1 MHSSLSCSAL
11 LAFGQ
16 HSAPSVSTSFRRES
30 NQNKRILAFFPL
42 LVFST
47 PSSLTEA
54 SGHPK
59 TLPKSGAACG
69 APRSSGSADRA
80 PPPPSGIQPPPR
92 RRRPYPSRPGPF
104 PRERKGR
111 ARASRATAPSR
122 GLTAC
127 GPGRRLAGPTPAPSR
142 RGLRGPQTATAS
154 GPRTAPRRAAG
165 SRSHVSA
172 GHAHRAL
179 VHLQAHG
186 AGEAR
191 QRVVP
196 PLRGARRAAAAS
208 TGHRHL
214 PTTAPRPASQPRS
227 GRCAGAAP
235 PLPPRHRPLGG
246 VVTLRGRGTTKRGR
260 GQALPPPPALSASPP
275 PLRRRRGGTGA
286 SGAGVGGSGS
296 GQRFRPAPGER
307 AISTA
312 AQRHGRGAADSGK
325 RPGASP
331 RAHGSARCV
340 LEPSRLLSGGGAG
353 ARPSSGTRRCS
364 LSLGDR

>member
-92 RRRPYPSRPGPF
+92 RRRPCPSRPGPF

-127 GPGRRLAGPTPAPSR
+127 GPGRRLAGPAPAPSR

-154 GPRTAPRRAAG
+154 GPRTAP
-165 SRSHVSA
+165 
-172 GHAHRAL
+172 HR
-179 VHLQAHG
+179 
-186 AGEAR
+186 
-191 QRVVP
+191 
-196 PLRGARRAAAAS
+196 
-208 TGHRHL
+208 
-214 PTTAPRPASQPRS
+214 
-227 GRCAGAAP
+227 AAP
-235 PLPPRHRPLGG
+235 PAAAHTCPQGTRTGLSYTSRHTGQVKRDSGSCRRSGEREEPP
-246 VVTLRGRGTTKRGR
+246 
-260 GQALPPPPALSASPP
+260 PPPPATAIFPP
-275 PLRRRRGGTGA
+275 P
-286 SGAGVGGSGS
+286 
-296 GQRFRPAPGER
+296 RPAPP
-307 AISTA
+307 AN
-312 AQRHGRGAADSGK
+312 RGA
-325 RPGASP
+325 
-331 RAHGSARCV
+331 
-340 LEPSRLLSGGGAG
+340 GGAR
-353 ARPSSGTRRCS
+353 AQHRPCRR
-364 LSLGDR
+364 DTAP

>member
-92 RRRPYPSRPGPF
+92 RRRPCPSRPGPF

-127 GPGRRLAGPTPAPSR
+127 GPGRRLAGPAPAPSR

-286 SGAGVGGSGS
+286 SGAGVGGERERAALPPRAWGTGDFNGS
-296 GQRFRPAPGER
+296 PAPRPRSRGQRQEAGRL
-307 AISTA
+307 TA
-312 AQRHGRGAADSGK
+312 G
-325 RPGASP
+325 
-331 RAHGSARCV
+331 
-340 LEPSRLLSGGGAG
+340 SRLGPVRAG
-353 ARPSSGTRRCS
+353 AVPFAERRRGRCAAEQRDAA
-364 LSLGDR
+364 LLPLPR